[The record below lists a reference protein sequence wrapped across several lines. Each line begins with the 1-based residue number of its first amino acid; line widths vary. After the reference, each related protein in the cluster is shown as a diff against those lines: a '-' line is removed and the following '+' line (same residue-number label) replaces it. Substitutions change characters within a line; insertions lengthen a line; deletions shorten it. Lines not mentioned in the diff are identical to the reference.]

1 MVKVVCCQ
9 GQTRETRLIPDNVT
23 MDGVLDLF
31 DLNLREWNC
40 YAYGEALNEESLSR
54 PLYSFALDSV
64 VHLNALAREETVAE
78 MEAAVEMTVAVPAP
92 GQPPAAAEPAEEDP
106 MRKLFD
112 VLLTLRV
119 AVNNAI
125 TAMEPRYVSD
135 EELPF

>member
-9 GQTRETRLIPDNVT
+9 GQKRETRLIPDNVT

-54 PLYSFALDSV
+54 PLYSFAMDSV
-64 VHLNALAREETVAE
+64 VCLNALARVETVAE
-78 MEAAVEMTVAVPAP
+78 MEAAVEMTVAAP
-92 GQPPAAAEPAEEDP
+92 EPDRPPTAEPAEEDP
-106 MRKLFD
+106 MKKVFD
-112 VLLTLRV
+112 ELLTLRV

-125 TAMEPRYVSD
+125 TAMEARYVSA
-135 EELPF
+135 EEPPF

>member
-40 YAYGEALNEESLSR
+40 YVYGEALDEESLSR
-54 PLYSFALDSV
+54 PLYSFAMDSV
-64 VHLNALAREETVAE
+64 VCLNALARVETVAE
-78 MEAAVEMTVAVPAP
+78 MVAVEEMTVVATAP
-92 GQPPAAAEPAEEDP
+92 DQPPVAAEPAEEDP
-106 MRKLFD
+106 VKKLFD
-112 VLLTLRV
+112 ALLTLRV

-125 TAMEPRYVSD
+125 TAMEARYVSA

>member
-40 YAYGEALNEESLSR
+40 YVYGEALDEESLNR
-54 PLYSFALDSV
+54 PLYSFAMDSV
-64 VHLNALAREETVAE
+64 VCLNALEKVETVAE
-78 MEAAVEMTVAVPAP
+78 IETAVEMTVAAPAP
-92 GQPPAAAEPAEEDP
+92 DPAPAAEPVEEDP
-106 MRKLFD
+106 MKKVFD
-112 VLLTLRV
+112 ALLTLRV
-119 AVNNAI
+119 AVNNAV
-125 TAMEPRYVSD
+125 TAMESRYVSA

>member
-40 YAYGEALNEESLSR
+40 YVYGEALDEESLSR
-54 PLYSFALDSV
+54 PLYSFAMDSV
-64 VHLNALAREETVAE
+64 VCLNALARVETVAE
-78 MEAAVEMTVAVPAP
+78 MEAAVEMTVAAPAP
-92 GQPPAAAEPAEEDP
+92 DRPPAAEPAEEDP
-106 MRKLFD
+106 MKKVFD
-112 VLLTLRV
+112 ELLTLRV

-125 TAMEPRYVSD
+125 TAMEARYVSA
-135 EELPF
+135 EEPPF